1 MSYSNI
7 KTRIFLFLY
16 ILLISAIFPLPVF
29 AEQSES
35 SHDILFL
42 LLIGVFMA
50 GSLLYFRNIFLVKE
64 NLPRL
69 KEFTYSLR
77 DVRKISAVQGKPL
90 PKIGIFV
97 PARNEGFVI
106 ENTIRRL
113 VSLDYPKD
121 RYKIFIIVDERELDD
136 EVEELTKDV
145 VKRTTTGD
153 LEDFP
158 SGFINCIQVP
168 KWYSGKFG
176 DYRKSYNH
184 STKGRALNFALE
196 YLKHKPQEDDLEMI
210 GVLDADG
217 RLDKDV
223 LKEVAFKRLMLG
235 SRILQGPVFQVSNF
249 KDVSIVGI
257 AAGIELAVHH
267 VVDLSRRL
275 LAKKGELQF
284 LAGTNYFFEKELI
297 LDVGGWNAESL
308 VEDAELAIRSY
319 VEKGIVAE
327 WLSCP
332 EIEQT
337 PPNFK
342 VYKRQRERWVRGH
355 LQLVPYIMSSGLFL
369 REKLTIFLK
378 IYGNMFRVIVDLGL
392 PVFGWTLTFLGT
404 FVFLGPQAKFI
415 SLCLLFVSLLMF
427 DFYGHMYRRL
437 SPYIKKDMSFL
448 EKTRMSLVL
457 FLFAPVFVVIQSIPR
472 ILAMFNYFVLGKING
487 AWYKTER
494 TKEVSD
500 SLPELAWSLPADLA
514 LQSHSKIGEREP
526 VLLNT

>member
-1 MSYSNI
+1 MLYINK
-7 KTRIFLFLY
+7 KTKKFLFFNLF
-16 ILLISAIFPLPVF
+16 LIGAFFPVPVF
-29 AEQSES
+29 AEQAES
-35 SHDILFL
+35 SHDFLFL
-42 LLIGVFMA
+42 MLIGAFMV

-77 DVRKISAVQGKPL
+77 DVRKIATAQGRPL

-106 ENTIRRL
+106 ENTVRRL
-113 VSLDYPKD
+113 ISLDYPKD

-145 VKRTTTGD
+145 VKRTTAMD
-153 LEDFP
+153 LGDFP

-168 KWYSGKFG
+168 KWYSGRFG
-176 DYRKSYNH
+176 DYRKIYNH

-223 LKEVAFKRLMLG
+223 LKEVAYKRLMLG

-267 VVDLSRRL
+267 VVDLSQRL

-337 PPNFK
+337 PPSFK

-355 LQLVPYIMSSGLFL
+355 LQLVPYIMGSGLYL
-369 REKLTIFLK
+369 REKVAIFLK
-378 IYGNMFRVIVDLGL
+378 IYGNMFRVIIDLGL
-392 PVFGWTLTFLGT
+392 PVFGWTLTLIGT

-415 SLCLLFVSLLMF
+415 SICLLFVSLLMF
-427 DFYGHMYRRL
+427 DFYGYMYRRL
-437 SPYIKKDMSFL
+437 SSYIKKDMSFL
-448 EKTRMSLVL
+448 EKIRMSFVL
-457 FLFAPVFVVIQSIPR
+457 FLFAPMFVVIQSIPR
-472 ILAMFNYFVLGKING
+472 ILAMFNYFVLRKTNG

-494 TKEVSD
+494 TKEVSGA
-500 SLPELAWSLPADLA
+500 LPEPAWSLSIDFAARSRPKAD
-514 LQSHSKIGEREP
+514 EREP
-526 VLLNT
+526 VLLNA